1 MPLTAGPSSSS
12 LPLSLQPCSAGPS
25 FGPRIHRPSSP
36 SSSSSSSHGHGVS
49 SADLLSTASLSA
61 IHRSVSSTLADSDLR
76 QKDLD
81 TLARLI
87 DGTGQLIHLTSATN
101 DSHDGINTHSNAT
114 TASGRNG
121 KPNSSGDLRK
131 KRSNNALSGGLT
143 SATGEGRGT
152 KRARLDSGAFS
163 FLSISPV
170 IADLCDLVTQPRL
183 LQTHP
188 SLQQPRRH
196 HP

>member
-36 SSSSSSSHGHGVS
+36 SSSSSSSSHGHGVS

-61 IHRSVSSTLADSDLR
+61 IHRSVSSTLADSDIR
-76 QKDLD
+76 QRDLD

-101 DSHDGINTHSNAT
+101 DSHDVSNTHSNAT
-114 TASGRNG
+114 TASGKNG
-121 KPNSSGDLRK
+121 KPNGADLRK
-131 KRSNNALSGGLT
+131 KRSNNAVSGGS
-143 SATGEGRGT
+143 SAAAAAGGRGT
-152 KRARLDSGAFS
+152 KRARLDSGAFTFS
-163 FLSISPV
+163 LSGSPGH
-170 IADLCDLVTQPRL
+170 R
-183 LQTHP
+183 
-188 SLQQPRRH
+188 
-196 HP
+196 